1 MESDDAYT
9 LAEDVVVDL
18 VEGTVDLHGC
28 GLCGRGVGDGLF
40 AGRGS

>member
-28 GLCGRGVGDGLF
+28 GLCGRGVGGALF
-40 AGRGS
+40 ADCGS